1 MKIIR
6 YPKRDQW
13 PAITARPHIDH
24 SLLHNTVSTVLS
36 DIRQRGDEAVLDNGD
51 RLQIS
56 RPRKT
61 AFMQQIAD
69 YYGNKK
75 INMGRF

>member
-1 MKIIR
+1 MSTRGTIKDVMETLDDGNFALCNKSCVVNLR
-6 YPKRDQW
+6 
-13 PAITARPHIDH
+13 HIQMID
-24 SLLHNTVSTVLS
+24 
-36 DIRQRGDEAVLDNGD
+36 GDEAVLDNGD